1 MRIGLTRAGFAVLII
16 VVLLAAC
23 AGSGQMLRERQQT
36 LDHWE
41 ALVRWNQFDALID
54 LIHPEWLAEN
64 PVPALDLERLRQFR
78 VTQYRVR
85 HLTSDPDDLSL
96 ERTVEI
102 RLYHVHSARERV
114 INHREV
120 WRFDAELDRW
130 LMHSGLPD
138 PRQS

>member
-1 MRIGLTRAGFAVLII
+1 MQIGLMRAGLAGLII
-16 VVLLAAC
+16 VLLAAC
-23 AGSGQMLRERQQT
+23 AGNSQMLREREQA

-41 ALVRWNQFDALID
+41 ALVRWNQFDALVD
-54 LIHPEWLAEN
+54 MIHPEWLAEN

-85 HLTSDPDDLSL
+85 HMLSDPEDLSL
-96 ERTVEI
+96 ERAVEI
-102 RLYHVHSARERV
+102 RLYHVHSAHERV

-120 WRFDAELDRW
+120 WRFDSDLDRW

-138 PRQS
+138 PRQN